1 MGYKKLI
8 ISVSS
13 LMILISSVGCSNT
26 SQSATSTVEPTSV
39 STVATTTIEPTQIT
53 EASEPVQEEV
63 QETSTPEVTVEPTS
77 TANVDEVAT
86 VEENIEETP
95 EEVEEE
101 YLLVQNDELELTEQQ
116 RNSINMLNYMSVIA
130 QKINVSSSNQ
140 LFLESAY
147 SSLSNNTYPNA
158 IDTDTQTRMT
168 ELMDS
173 LEEFRMIAKKRERLQ
188 YIYEQNKAQALK
200 QAIPSPLSIM
210 NIVQSKNYLD
220 AAISVLYMAV
230 DSASSYAS
238 ASSQADMQFIQDG
251 WELDDEESAALHKNI
266 LDQMNY
272 LIDIV
277 RKYNIPGDYTLNN
290 EDIED
295 FVSWSNKT
303 DKRLTSKIEWFET
316 HESKYQYFG
325 SYWLELAKD
334 YYNDSNY
341 EKCLDS
347 INEYEKINTRIYRKN
362 IDYANVLPMV
372 ILSAKEVKE
381 PEEYKEIAEEYCK
394 VIENNTNDSN
404 WDLRYFVAQIYM
416 DLYNIDQN
424 EQYLNNAYKII
435 LNNVNNLVEEQT
447 ELNSTYLNPIVE
459 VKAEKDATKSTKNE
473 IKNYNKLIKEERKIA
488 LPPVSKALYLNSEL
502 LFALADK
509 INVSI
514 SEKKKIDKILHGNG
528 EVLFLTESIDNQ
540 FYFTSNTTNQDDIN
554 FTYSGDE
561 FTIPANYVA
570 DRTTVKVTVKNNDK
584 TTVFE
589 DYAVE
594 KVKRPKNS
602 IDCSEFTVTYKSD
615 LVKKY
620 KFADGDVI
628 TIEILPTGEEN
639 SLIKFTYKAVVKKKL
654 KVMSETTFEKVEQ

>member
-459 VKAEKDATKSTKNE
+459 VKAEKDAAKSTKNE

-488 LPPVSKALYLNSEL
+488 LPPVSEALYLNCEL

-509 INVSI
+509 INVSS

>member
-488 LPPVSKALYLNSEL
+488 LPPVSEALYLNSEL

>member
-459 VKAEKDATKSTKNE
+459 VKAEKDAAKSTKNE

-488 LPPVSKALYLNSEL
+488 LPPVSEALYLNSEL

>member
-488 LPPVSKALYLNSEL
+488 LPPVSEALYLNCEL

-509 INVSI
+509 INVSS

>member
-1 MGYKKLI
+1 
-8 ISVSS
+8 
-13 LMILISSVGCSNT
+13 
-26 SQSATSTVEPTSV
+26 
-39 STVATTTIEPTQIT
+39 
-53 EASEPVQEEV
+53 
-63 QETSTPEVTVEPTS
+63 
-77 TANVDEVAT
+77 
-86 VEENIEETP
+86 
-95 EEVEEE
+95 
-101 YLLVQNDELELTEQQ
+101 
-116 RNSINMLNYMSVIA
+116 
-130 QKINVSSSNQ
+130 
-140 LFLESAY
+140 
-147 SSLSNNTYPNA
+147 
-158 IDTDTQTRMT
+158 MT

-459 VKAEKDATKSTKNE
+459 VKAEKDAAKSTKNE

-488 LPPVSKALYLNSEL
+488 LPPVSEALYLNCEL

-509 INVSI
+509 INVSS